1 MKLLAANKRMILPA
15 VVVFALISLFFIY
28 NLSNTFN
35 VSTSIEL
42 ENDNATTIV
51 RKENTNII
59 ENTALVDQIK
69 VTKETWESCLNPG
82 QEPSLYL
89 SIVIVTRVDNYAG

>member
-1 MKLLAANKRMILPA
+1 MKLLAANKRTILPA
-15 VVVFALISLFFIY
+15 FLVFAFISLLFIY
-28 NLSNTFN
+28 NLSGTYNG
-35 VSTSIEL
+35 SEETSL
-42 ENDNATTIV
+42 ESENAHIV

-69 VTKETWESCLNPG
+69 ITKETWESCLNPG
-82 QEPSLYL
+82 EDPSLYL